1 MFQRLSRWMK
11 GSHYFYQPPINH
23 EVYIYDNIYDSHIT
37 MCSDIMPILSTK
49 ISKECD
55 DKLRELAYLKHSG
68 KKVQYLK

>member
-1 MFQRLSRWMK
+1 MK
-11 GSHYFYQPPINH
+11 
-23 EVYIYDNIYDSHIT
+23 YIYDNIYDSHIT